1 MPKFKSKNST
11 RESFS
16 SKCKNKQISGKGI
29 DPPIFA
35 SYWTHAMIYFAS
47 LGIFMRQG
55 RRTQG
60 NKITVALMFS
70 I

>member
-1 MPKFKSKNST
+1 MPKFKSKYST

-35 SYWTHAMIYFAS
+35 SHGMHAMIYFVS
-47 LGIFMRQG
+47 LGIFMRH
-55 RRTQG
+55 
-60 NKITVALMFS
+60 
-70 I
+70 

>member
-16 SKCKNKQISGKGI
+16 SKWKNKQISGKGI

-35 SYWTHAMIYFAS
+35 SHGMHAMIYFVS
-47 LGIFMRQG
+47 YGIFMG
-55 RRTQG
+55 H
-60 NKITVALMFS
+60 
-70 I
+70 

>member
-1 MPKFKSKNST
+1 MPKLKSKNST

-35 SYWTHAMIYFAS
+35 SHGMHAVYFVS
-47 LGIFMRQG
+47 FGIFMRH
-55 RRTQG
+55 
-60 NKITVALMFS
+60 
-70 I
+70 